1 MNLSPTVLDRIPAG
15 IFLADG
21 GLSVRYWNPCMEDWT
36 GIPAAEIRDRPLDSF
51 FPAFR
56 EPGLR
61 IRIRQVFERRTP
73 VVLTYRLHGNLFPNR
88 DPSRLERVY
97 HTTIAY
103 LEAPDP
109 LAIFN
114 LEDRTEVSAR
124 IREAREE
131 LDRRMEA
138 ENRLREALRE
148 KDLLFQEIH
157 HRVKNNLNTVASL
170 IRLQMDAV
178 RDEEARSQFRDLES
192 RIESFSALHETLY
205 RSQVY
210 DRVDAAEYLSTVAA
224 QLRSSLGLEGVPF
237 ALALDPLK
245 LVTKRALHLGLALAE
260 LFTNAV
266 KYGGADEGKLSI
278 ALERTAPARARLSV
292 EDRGPGL
299 PEGFDASRADS
310 LGLRLAGILAEQLG
324 GTLSFRAAVP
334 RGTRAE
340 LEFDTGESEAPIP
353 ASPGNSSPPEDPRSP
368 RG

>member
-1 MNLSPTVLDRIPAG
+1 MNPSLSVLDRIPAG
-15 IFLADG
+15 IFLADS
-21 GLSVRYWNPCMEDWT
+21 GLTVRYWNPCMEDWT
-36 GIPAAEIRDRPLDSF
+36 GIPAAEITDRALDSL

-56 EPGLR
+56 EPGLW

-88 DPSRLERVY
+88 DPDRLERVY

-109 LAIFN
+109 LAIFS

-138 ENRLREALRE
+138 EARLREALRE
-148 KDLLFQEIH
+148 KDMLFQEIH

-170 IRLQMDAV
+170 IRLQLDSV
-178 RDEEARSQFRDLES
+178 RDETARSQFRDLES

-205 RSQVY
+205 RAQVY
-210 DRVDAAEYLSTVAA
+210 DRVDAAEYLSTVTA
-224 QLRSSLGLEGVPF
+224 QLRTSLGLGEVSV
-237 ALALDPLK
+237 ALTLDPLN
-245 LVTKRALHLGLALAE
+245 LATKRALHLGLALAE

-266 KYGGADEGKLSI
+266 KYGGADDGELSI
-278 ALERTAPARARLSV
+278 ALERTSPGRARLSV
-292 EDRGPGL
+292 EDRGAGL

-310 LGLRLAGILAEQLG
+310 LGLRLAGIMADQLG
-324 GTLSFRAAVP
+324 GTLSFHAAEP
-334 RGTRAE
+334 RGTRVE
-340 LEFDTGESEAPIP
+340 LEFDTEETRPGT
-353 ASPGNSSPPEDPRSP
+353 AS
-368 RG
+368 